1 MTIGFLLNGRE
12 VICEAEPNE
21 RLIDILR
28 GKFNLTGAKSAC
40 HSGQCGCC
48 AIFFNRV
55 ITPSC
60 LIPAFRAR
68 GADVMT
74 IEGFAGTENYL
85 DITGGF
91 SSAGVENCG
100 YCDAGKILMA
110 ESLLTR
116 KPPPDQEAIVQAF
129 DSIKCRCTDSE
140 SLVKGVGAA
149 AELRKRRLRDAAR
162 S

>member
-28 GKFNLTGAKSAC
+28 EKYHLTGAKSAC

-48 AIFFNRV
+48 AIFFNRE

-68 GADVMT
+68 GAEIVT
-74 IEGFAGTENYL
+74 VEGFAESENYR

-100 YCDAGKILMA
+100 YCDAGKILMT
-110 ESLLTR
+110 ESLLSR
-116 KPPPDQEAIVQAF
+116 KTPVDRDAIVEAF
-129 DSIKCRCTDSE
+129 DSIKCRCTDAE
-140 SLVKGVGAA
+140 SLVNGVNAA